1 MLYLRK
7 IKILGDLLVKNKMEL
22 NKKNKIIDDLVEIIE
37 RNASNSH
44 RKGESV
50 LNEKIASS
58 EQQIQKIFT
67 KIEQIQH
74 NEDGINLRIK
84 QI

>member
-22 NKKNKIIDDLVEIIE
+22 NKKNKIIDNLVDIIE
-37 RNASNSH
+37 QSASNSH

-50 LNEKIASS
+50 LNE
-58 EQQIQKIFT
+58 
-67 KIEQIQH
+67 
-74 NEDGINLRIK
+74 RIY
-84 QI
+84 